1 MKRIAGLIG
10 VVAAVAAL
18 LLSSCKKDE
27 TGTFVLDKSAVYLV
41 QGQSV
46 TVTFT
51 SSNIGSYSVTA
62 TPEGWD
68 DPVIDVPAHTI
79 TVTAPSEIED
89 DTELTGTITFSGKVN
104 GGSTVTATLFVGMV
118 GTEDL
123 TSKAA
128 NSYLINKKDTR
139 YLIDGMVRGDGSAL
153 QTASVDIIWQS
164 KSSLIQ
170 YLDFEDGKVSFYVAA
185 DDDTTDI
192 KLGNALLGAYDANG
206 ELLWSWHLWVA
217 DYDPD
222 AEGGT
227 VAYNGYTMMTRN
239 LGALAAD
246 NSSTDDILASFG
258 LFYQWGRKDPFI
270 GASTYQASNGSS
282 AAMYNASGTRV
293 YMAVEASSAETG
305 TEEYAAQNPL
315 TYIESPDL
323 HHRRCGVRVRLAVGF
338 ALRRSVVG
346 RRQDAAGS
354 VSVRLARCSGCRL
367 CGAGDRGNAR
377 RRGCREIRL
386 DPRKGWC
393 RIALFRGRTP
403 PLQRLQG
410 AEHLYSA
417 DGPRTGRP
425 DDTGRRRAALGG
437 PLLDGGGVVVRGCGL
452 PFLVREEHLD
462 RRRPAQGTVRARQ
475 RHVAAVCAGR
485 LTPSPQ
491 DRRYIR
497 MKGGSAHLRRS
508 VSVFLRRCPVRFR

>member
-46 TVTFT
+46 TVAFT
-51 SSNIGSYSVTA
+51 SSHIGSISVT
-62 TPEGWD
+62 TCPEGWD

-170 YLDFEDGKVSFYVAA
+170 YLDFENGKVSFYVAA

-270 GASTYQASNGSS
+270 GASSYQASSGSS
-282 AAMYNASGTRV
+282 AAMYNASGSRV

-305 TEEYAAQNPL
+305 TEEYAARNPL
-315 TYIESPDL
+315 TYITGVAESEYDW
-323 HHRRCGVRVRLAVGF
+323 RWGSRSD
-338 ALRRSVVG
+338 AL
-346 RRQDAAGS
+346 
-354 VSVRLARCSGCRL
+354 
-367 CGAGDRGNAR
+367 
-377 RRGCREIRL
+377 
-386 DPRKGWC
+386 W
-393 RIALFRGRTP
+393 
-403 PLQRLQG
+403 
-410 AEHLYSA
+410 SA
-417 DGPRTGRP
+417 DGKTLQDPCPYGWRVAPAAAYAGLEIVGTPAVEDAEKYAWTLGK
-425 DDTGRRRAALGG
+425 DGAESLFFGAGRRRYDDSKVQNIYIPLTDLEQAGLMTRADDAQPWEGLYWTAEVSSSEAAAFHFWFEKSTST
-437 PLLDGGGVVVRGCGL
+437 GGVL
-452 PFLVREEHLD
+452 HKEPY
-462 RRRPAQGTVRARQ
+462 VRAN
-475 RHVAAVCAGR
+475 GM
-485 LTPSPQ
+485 S
-491 DRRYIR
+491 
-497 MKGGSAHLRRS
+497 LR
-508 VSVFLRRCPVRFR
+508 CVRAD